1 MAPLSRRRFVQQ
13 AVVAV
18 AALWTRPAAA
28 LAGTQH
34 SSESGERN
42 GTSLD
47 TAAVRKL
54 GAAIT
59 GHLITP
65 GAPDY
70 ETSRLIFNRAFD
82 KRPAL
87 IVRCGAA
94 ADIAHALEFAQRYD
108 LAVAVRGG
116 GHNRAGLSVCDG
128 GVVIDLSTMNR
139 VEVNSAARTARAE
152 AGALTVHVDAATQR
166 YGLATTLAGCPT
178 VGIAGLTLGGGE
190 GFLMSKYGTACDN
203 LVSAQLVTVDGRQVE
218 ASLTSNPELF
228 WAIRGGGGNF
238 GVASALE
245 YRLHPVKDVL
255 AGTLVYPVG
264 EIPQLLEAF
273 AKVVASA
280 PDEFNVVGA
289 VSASAQ
295 GPRFQMMVCHCS
307 DPRQGSDLLSPLR
320 ALNPRE
326 DTVRTMS
333 YLEANATIIPAA
345 PVAHFQTDLF
355 VPQLNGAVVATI
367 TAAIDSA
374 PPNSR
379 VFMVPIYG
387 AVTRVGLSDTAYPLR
402 HSGCELDIM
411 ARWDDPS
418 DKDAAVRW
426 VKALRDKLHPLANGA
441 YVNQLGETSK
451 ELVQMAYGA
460 NYSRLV
466 ALKKKYDPKNVL
478 QSNQNIRPA

>member
-1 MAPLSRRRFVQQ
+1 M
-13 AVVAV
+13 
-18 AALWTRPAAA
+18 
-28 LAGTQH
+28 QH
-34 SSESGERN
+34 DSQSGERN
-42 GTSLD
+42 GTWLD
-47 TAAVRKL
+47 AAALRKL

-59 GHLITP
+59 GRLITP
-65 GAPDY
+65 DAPEY

-87 IVRCGAA
+87 IVRCGGA

-108 LAVAVRGG
+108 LPAAVRGG

-139 VEVNSAARTARAE
+139 VEVNSAARIARAE

-166 YGLATTLAGCPT
+166 FGLATTLAGCPT
-178 VGIAGLTLGGGE
+178 VGVAGLTLGGGQ
-190 GFLMSKYGTACDN
+190 GFLMSKHGAACDN

-218 ASLTSNPELF
+218 ASPTTNPDLF

-238 GVASALE
+238 GVALSLE
-245 YRLHPVKDVL
+245 YRLHALKDVL
-255 AGTLVYPVG
+255 AGTLVYSAG
-264 EIPQLLEAF
+264 AIPQLLEVF

-280 PDEFNVVGA
+280 PDEFNVVGV
-289 VSASAQ
+289 VSASAE
-295 GPRFQMMVCHCS
+295 GPRFRILVCYSS
-307 DPRQGSDLLSPLR
+307 DPRQGSDLLGPLR

-333 YLEANATIIPAA
+333 YLEANSTVNPAA
-345 PVAHFQTDLF
+345 PVAHFQTNLL
-355 VPQLNGAVVATI
+355 VPQLNAAVIATV
-367 TAAIDSA
+367 TAAINSA

-387 AVTRVGLSDTAYPLR
+387 AITRVGLSETAYALR
-402 HSGCELDIM
+402 HPACELDIM
-411 ARWDDPS
+411 ARWDAES
-418 DKDAAVRW
+418 DKDAAVQW
-426 VKALRDKLHPLANGA
+426 VKALRDRLHPLANGA
-441 YVNQLGETSK
+441 YVNQLGETSQ
-451 ELVQMAYGA
+451 ELVQSAYGA